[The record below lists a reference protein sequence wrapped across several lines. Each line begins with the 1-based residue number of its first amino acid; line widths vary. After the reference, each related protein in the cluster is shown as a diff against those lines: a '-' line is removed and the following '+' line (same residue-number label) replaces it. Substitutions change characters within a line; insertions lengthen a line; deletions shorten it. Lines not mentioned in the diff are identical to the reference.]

1 VTSIADELRAGHE
14 ALARASWDEARAC
27 FERAI
32 AREPAPDGYEGLAS
46 ARSMLAD
53 GNGAIAAR
61 ERAYGLYQERG
72 DLVSA
77 ARQAMW
83 LAVDTLD
90 FRYEAAVA
98 SGWLQRA
105 GRLLE
110 GVPPCVER
118 GMVRMLEGHMALM
131 ANNDIDTAL
140 ARAAEGATIA
150 RQTGS
155 VEVEVLSLGLEGL
168 ARVSEGDV
176 RRGMK
181 LLDESTVAALG
192 GEVKNP
198 VAVGQ
203 SCCYLI
209 HACERVR
216 DFERAGQWCL
226 RVREFC
232 ERWHYT
238 TMFTVCRTQYASVLM
253 YRGDWA
259 EAEAELLAALDE
271 LRAHRPAA
279 APPAIVRL
287 GELRRRQGRRDE
299 AAELFESVRT
309 HRMAMLGRGEL
320 ALDQGDARA
329 ASDLAEQALRHIP
342 RESRTERV
350 AALDLEAR
358 AAAALGDDVRA
369 GTAATEL
376 EAIAD
381 VVGTE
386 PLRAI
391 ARLARGVALAR
402 RDRAGARRALEDA
415 ADLLERSAMP
425 FEAAHARVAL
435 ARVLAADG
443 RAEAARAESHR
454 AERLFR
460 QLGVRDPGEGTGQAH
475 PGPGRDAATPL
486 TPRELEVLGLIA
498 AGLADK
504 EMADRLGLSPH
515 TVHRHVSNILTKLDV
530 PSRAA
535 AAAHAARLGLLR

>member
-1 VTSIADELRAGHE
+1 VTSVPDELRAGHE

-110 GVPPCVER
+110 GVPSCVER

-226 RVREFC
+226 KVREFC

-259 EAEAELLAALDE
+259 EAEAELLAALDD

-320 ALDQGDARA
+320 ALDLGDARA

-358 AAAALGDDVRA
+358 AAAVLGDDARA

-386 PLRAI
+386 QLRAI

-415 ADLLERSAMP
+415 ADSLERSAMP

-460 QLGVRDPGEGTGQAH
+460 QLGVRDPGEGTVPAH
-475 PGPGRDAATPL
+475 PGPTRDAATPL

-535 AAAHAARLGLLR
+535 AAAHAARLGLLS